1 MISAKD
7 VINGIDLHLFAFVWP
22 QLCVKQTELV
32 FDIRF
37 RTEKEFK
44 IYWEFVETRAKLILI
59 YFIKNIHKIQKLRD
73 TKGVHMVIQG
83 QNNSES
89 KLGCNCSQ
97 ETLWIK
103 KV

>member
-44 IYWEFVETRAKLILI
+44 IYWEFVETCAKLIPI
-59 YFIKNIHKIQKLRD
+59 YNSYYNDQIL
-73 TKGVHMVIQG
+73 QG
-83 QNNSES
+83 YEESACLLAKKFTILYSQNEI
-89 KLGCNCSQ
+89 
-97 ETLWIK
+97 TW
-103 KV
+103 